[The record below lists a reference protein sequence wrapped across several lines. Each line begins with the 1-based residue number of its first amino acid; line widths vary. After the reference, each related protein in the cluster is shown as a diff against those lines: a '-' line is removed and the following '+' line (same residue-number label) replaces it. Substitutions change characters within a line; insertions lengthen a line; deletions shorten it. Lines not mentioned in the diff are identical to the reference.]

1 MDIAIMI
8 EGQNGLNW
16 PRWQKIARAVEDL
29 GFAGLF
35 RSDHFTNAN
44 PPDKDS
50 LELWISLAW
59 LADHSD
65 RIVFGPLVTPLSFRH
80 PVQTARMALA
90 VDDLSKGRLVLGLG
104 AGWQVREHQKF
115 GFELLEVP
123 ERMDR
128 FAEGVEVVSRL
139 LHNSKPVDFRGDF
152 YTLDQAI
159 LYPHPARPGGPPI
172 LIGGSGRKRTL
183 PLVARFADEW
193 NAAFIPVEEFADL
206 NRYLDRILTERGRDP
221 MEVRRSFM
229 NSCIFGSSEDEVNR
243 KVEARTGER
252 RSSQEMRQR
261 GAFVGTGE
269 QIRDQI
275 DRLGE
280 AGAQMVMLQWLD
292 LDDLES
298 LEAMGKIII
307 S

>member
-1 MDIAIMI
+1 MEVAIMI

-16 PRWQKIARAVEDL
+16 PRWQGIARTVEDL
-29 GFAGLF
+29 GYSGLF

-50 LELWISLAW
+50 LELWVSLTW
-59 LADHSD
+59 LADHTE
-65 RIVFGPLVTPLSFRH
+65 RIEFGPLVTPLSFRNPIH
-80 PVQTARMALA
+80 TARMALA
-90 VDDLSKGRLVLGLG
+90 VDDLSEGRLILGLG
-104 AGWQVREHQKF
+104 AGWQEREHQKF
-115 GFELLEVP
+115 GFDLLEVP

-128 FAEGVEVVSRL
+128 FEEGVEVISRL
-139 LHNSKPVDFRGDF
+139 LHSSKPVDYRGDF

-159 LYPHPARPGGPPI
+159 LYPRPARPGGPPI
-172 LIGGSGRKRTL
+172 LIGGTGRERTL

-193 NAAFIPVEEFADL
+193 NAAFIPVEQFAEL
-206 NRYLDRILTERGRDP
+206 NRYLDRILEERGREPD
-221 MEVRRSFM
+221 EVRRSFM
-229 NSCIFGSSEDEVNR
+229 NTCIYGSDEEEVNR
-243 KVEARTGER
+243 KVEARTGGH
-252 RSSQEMRQR
+252 RSPDELRKR

-269 QIRDQI
+269 QIREQI

-292 LDDLES
+292 LDDLEG
-298 LEAMGKIII
+298 LKAMGKIII

>member
-104 AGWQVREHQKF
+104 AGWQVRVHQKF

-139 LHNSKPVDFRGDF
+139 LHSSKPVDFRGNF

-243 KVEARTGER
+243 KVEARTGES

-269 QIRDQI
+269 QIREHI
-275 DRLGE
+275 NRLGG